1 MGIGLETILLT
12 LKRLGNDVPKSG
24 RAQEWLYASIMIN
37 FRAVKQLIL
46 VSIRVFSILKS
57 PLAEKGTPHL
67 QIFEFHKKSPEIDVS
82 TTDLAALKI

>member
-1 MGIGLETILLT
+1 
-12 LKRLGNDVPKSG
+12 
-24 RAQEWLYASIMIN
+24 MIN

-82 TTDLAALKI
+82 TTDLAALKIWAKNIEWAKSYLDFSTGGGTPEFPPLSVMSPR